1 MQECIML
8 KMRKTRRGNNQFC
21 VLIFLSEGVM
31 RYLLKIIF
39 SKTAVIIAD
48 CITGVKICNT
58 VCKTILTKNNLTA
71 ILNDI

>member
-1 MQECIML
+1 MQESIML

-39 SKTAVIIAD
+39 SK
-48 CITGVKICNT
+48 VK
-58 VCKTILTKNNLTA
+58 LQSL
-71 ILNDI
+71 